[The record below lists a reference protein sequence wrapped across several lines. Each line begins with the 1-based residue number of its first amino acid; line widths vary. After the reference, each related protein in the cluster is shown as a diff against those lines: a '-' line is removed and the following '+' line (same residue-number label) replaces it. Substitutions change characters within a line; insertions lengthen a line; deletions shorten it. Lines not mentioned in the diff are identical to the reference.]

1 MWVRQVLSN
10 LHIVLSFPPANKPV
24 RETLLLSLPISK
36 MRELKIR
43 ELKPLEVVSDE
54 PGFELHLTVK
64 ALVPSATLDPHL
76 GAPEKPSQKER
87 CGIAQ
92 ARTGESSIT
101 EAREETLSRRT
112 QLLRK
117 S

>member
-10 LHIVLSFPPANKPV
+10 LHIVLLFPPANKPV
-24 RETLLLSLPISK
+24 RKALLLSLPISK

-54 PGFELHLTVK
+54 PGFELHPVK
-64 ALVPSATLDPHL
+64 ALVHSATPGPHR
-76 GAPEKPSQKER
+76 GAPKKPSQKENV
-87 CGIAQ
+87 IAQ
-92 ARTGESSIT
+92 ARAGESSIT
-101 EAREETLSRRT
+101 EAREETLSRRM